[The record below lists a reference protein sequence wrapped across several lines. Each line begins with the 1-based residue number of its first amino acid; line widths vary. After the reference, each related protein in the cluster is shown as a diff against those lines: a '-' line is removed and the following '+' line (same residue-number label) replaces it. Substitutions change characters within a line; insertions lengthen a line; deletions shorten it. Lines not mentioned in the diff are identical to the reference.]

1 MNHRKIPKDT
11 RTLFF
16 TTSPRSPHKMIP
28 EVKLLIEN
36 FEGKAWNK
44 NNQKAFMELLVAQ
57 DFFEDVGPTN
67 NLDLSARDR
76 INRAPQLL
84 GFVNLENTIQKT
96 EAYEK
101 LVSGQNQNEV
111 FLRQLLKFQLPS
123 PLKPESSN
131 GQSVFWVRPY
141 LEVLRLVFALGYLS
155 RDEMAIFGMQ
165 LTDWRNFDSIKR
177 KIVSFRR
184 KKKNRNAANESYRDF
199 ISKIQMQ
206 EAISLYKDVIES
218 GNYKKRESDG
228 EQSSKLVEYLNAKI
242 SNCYDYADACRR
254 YLRFTGLIKVDLK
267 SRSISIAPN
276 KIDEVDWILKNT
288 ERNPVHVD
296 DLEEYQR
303 YLFDSKEPLILQD
316 DEASLRK
323 RLITFGIEKE
333 TVDSLSIDEL
343 YEYYEREQQK
353 YVEKVIEN
361 EAKSLK
367 SYEDYD
373 DIMSVFDSLVDRN
386 TPDKPLLL
394 EWNVWRALA
403 MIDHGLIEGNF
414 IRDANGLPEETAGP
428 GIPDIVCRY
437 NDFDLIV
444 EVTMQSG
451 RRQYNSEGEPV
462 ADHVGR
468 HKIESGKPTYCIFI
482 APTINENVISYFYG
496 IDQINMAAYGGKS
509 KIVPLALDDFKIM
522 LERANAS
529 EKPKDT
535 DIKQL
540 LDGFIDSIQDSDNE
554 LLWYQTI
561 KSLTANWMSAQ

>member
-1 MNHRKIPKDT
+1 MKHRNIPKDT

-28 EVKLLIEN
+28 EVKLLINN

-44 NNQKAFMELLVAQ
+44 DNQKSFMELLATQ
-57 DFFEDVGPTN
+57 DFFEDAGPTK

-84 GFVNLENTIQKT
+84 GFVNLEDTIQKT
-96 EAYEK
+96 ATYEK
-101 LVSGQNQNEV
+101 LISGQNQNEI

-123 PLKPESSN
+123 PLKPESSS
-131 GQSVFWVRPY
+131 GPSVFWVRPY
-141 LEVLRLVFALGYLS
+141 LEILRLVFTLGYLS

-165 LTDWRNFDSIKR
+165 LTDWRNFDSIKEKIISLR
-177 KIVSFRR
+177 K
-184 KKKNRNAANESYRDF
+184 KKKNRKTANESYRDF
-199 ISKIQMQ
+199 LGKIQMQ
-206 EAISLYKDVIES
+206 EALLLYNDVIQS
-218 GNYKKRESDG
+218 GNFKKRESDG
-228 EQSSKLVEYLNAKI
+228 ENGSKLVEYLEAKI

-254 YLRFTGLIKVDLK
+254 YLRFTGLIKVDVK
-267 SRSISIAPN
+267 SRSISIASN

-288 ERNPVHVD
+288 ERNPVHVN
-296 DLEEYQR
+296 DLIKYQK

-316 DEASLRK
+316 DEVSLRK
-323 RLITFGIEKE
+323 RLVSFGIEKE
-333 TVDSLSIDEL
+333 TVDRLSVSEL
-343 YEYYEREQQK
+343 YECYEQEQQK
-353 YVEKVIEN
+353 CVEKVIETETN
-361 EAKSLK
+361 SLK

-414 IRDANGLPEETAGP
+414 VRDANGLPEETAGP
-428 GIPDIVCRY
+428 GIPDIICRY

-509 KIVPLALDDFKIM
+509 KIVPLALDDFKTM

-540 LDGFIDSIQDSDNE
+540 LDSFIDSIQESGNE

-561 KSLTANWMSAQ
+561 KTLVANWMPA